1 MLRAFTSRMLKTQ
14 KKKKNI
20 LATHPTKN
28 ILQMCLDTAYF
39 AENWKHVANNFKIR
53 LNSAHMVP
61 AKMNKLFT
69 QLNVETCTMR
79 SGWTAWT
86 DKHMHSAQWLNC
98 MNGQNA

>member
-39 AENWKHVANNFKIR
+39 AEN
-53 LNSAHMVP
+53 
-61 AKMNKLFT
+61 
-69 QLNVETCTMR
+69 
-79 SGWTAWT
+79 
-86 DKHMHSAQWLNC
+86 
-98 MNGQNA
+98 